1 MNFYRRSA
9 PRKSSTI
16 HTYISNALESEIPIR
31 RAKSPIEHLRIRP
44 IYVPFA
50 TFGAMLR
57 CVGVDIRTARLHD
70 FLPADL
76 VVFSIES
83 LGQWSTAPTTQVGI
97 RGSPSAS
104 EWSTAICPAG
114 QSHTSPSLSILI
126 RPDGELR
133 NPRQPSLSFPNVCDV
148 MLHCSID

>member
-31 RAKSPIEHLRIRP
+31 RTKSLTEHLRIRP
-44 IYVPFA
+44 IYVPIA
-50 TFGAMLR
+50 TFGTMLR
-57 CVGVDIRTARLHD
+57 CVGVDIRTARLHN
-70 FLPADL
+70 FIPADL

-104 EWSTAICPAG
+104 EWSTAICPPG
-114 QSHTSPSLSILI
+114 QSHTSPSLSVLI
-126 RPDGELR
+126 RPVGET
-133 NPRQPSLSFPNVCDV
+133 LSFPNVCDV
-148 MLHCSID
+148 MLYLQHRLAPNI

>member
-83 LGQWSTAPTTQVGI
+83 LGSGAPLQLLKSAYGDRQAPASGPRLFVLPANRIPPLPSQFSFVRTGNLETQDSLACPFQMSVMSFYTA
-97 RGSPSAS
+97 A
-104 EWSTAICPAG
+104 
-114 QSHTSPSLSILI
+114 
-126 RPDGELR
+126 
-133 NPRQPSLSFPNVCDV
+133 
-148 MLHCSID
+148 